1 MKKIIKNYIIRDPKD
16 LIISAVGNYKSSTF
30 SPTVNNQVIFD
41 DVIPLGINIK
51 KKKTEL
57 YVNGLRYDV
66 NIDYNINHREI
77 EWLNPYQLRI
87 NDKITF
93 IFR

>member
-16 LIISAVGNYKSSTF
+16 LIIAEVGNYKSSTF

-41 DVIPLGINIK
+41 DVIPLGTNIDIE
-51 KKKTEL
+51 KTEL
-57 YVNGLRYDV
+57 YINGSRYDF
-66 NIDYNINHREI
+66 NIDYKINLREI
-77 EWLNPYQLRI
+77 EWLNPYKLTI

>member
-16 LIISAVGNYKSSTF
+16 LIITEGGNYKSSTF
-30 SPTVNNQVIFD
+30 SPTIENQIIFD
-41 DVIPLGINIK
+41 RVIPLGLDVDPE
-51 KKKTEL
+51 KTEL

-66 NIDYNINHREI
+66 NIDYKLSSRFL
-77 EWLNPYQLRI
+77 EWVNPYKLSI
-87 NDKITF
+87 SDKITF